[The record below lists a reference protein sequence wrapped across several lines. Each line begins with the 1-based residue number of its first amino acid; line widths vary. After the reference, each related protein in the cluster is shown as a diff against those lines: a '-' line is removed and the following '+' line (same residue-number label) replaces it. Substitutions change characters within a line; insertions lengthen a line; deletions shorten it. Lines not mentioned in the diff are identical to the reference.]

1 MKSAI
6 RYSFISRYLPLAF
19 TPLAIGCQSK
29 TAGEVPPPNVL
40 FILTDDMQATSIHA
54 LGNRPASQ
62 RIQHRTGRQMAYPVA
77 TASQIQLGSGHQRG
91 AAAKAQRAGKAIS
104 DAAGGRVP

>member
-29 TAGEVPPPNVL
+29 TAAEVPPPNVL

-77 TASQIQLGSGHQRG
+77 TA
-91 AAAKAQRAGKAIS
+91 
-104 DAAGGRVP
+104 RV